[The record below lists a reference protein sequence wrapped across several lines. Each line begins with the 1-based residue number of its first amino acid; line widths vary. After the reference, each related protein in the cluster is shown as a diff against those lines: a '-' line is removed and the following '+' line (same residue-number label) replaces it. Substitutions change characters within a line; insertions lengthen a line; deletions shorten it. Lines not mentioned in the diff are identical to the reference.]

1 MEQESNMKYRKKK
14 TKLFKNGSLNDEA
27 VLSAIDRA
35 RRDYEDGAIIEAY
48 DALLEVINAIDDF
61 AHEN

>member
-1 MEQESNMKYRKKK
+1 MRYKKK
-14 TKLFKNGSLNDEA
+14 SSKLFENGSLNDEA

-35 RRDYEDGAIIEAY
+35 RKDYEDGAIIEAH

>member
-1 MEQESNMKYRKKK
+1 MRYKKK
-14 TKLFKNGSLNDEA
+14 STKLFENGSLNDEA

-35 RRDYEDGAIIEAY
+35 RRDYEDGAIIEAH

-61 AHEN
+61 VKES

>member
-1 MEQESNMKYRKKK
+1 MRYKKK
-14 TKLFKNGSLNDEA
+14 ATKLFENGSLNDEA

-35 RRDYEDGAIIEAY
+35 RRDYDYGAIIEAH
-48 DALLEVINAIDDF
+48 DTLLEVINAIDDF

>member
-1 MEQESNMKYRKKK
+1 MRYKKK
-14 TKLFKNGSLNDEA
+14 QAKLFENGILNDEA

-35 RRDYEDGAIIEAY
+35 RKDYENGAIIEAY